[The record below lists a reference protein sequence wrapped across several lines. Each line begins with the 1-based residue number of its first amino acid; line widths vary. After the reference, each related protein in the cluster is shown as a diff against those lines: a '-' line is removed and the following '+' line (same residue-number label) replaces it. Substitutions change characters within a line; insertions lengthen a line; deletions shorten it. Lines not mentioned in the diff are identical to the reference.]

1 MKHIKQ
7 FFLFVEQNPTYLHG
21 FIILLLFPAYLINL
35 GLYPFNLDEATRA
48 VVALEMK
55 FSGNYILPTIN
66 GEFYYNKPPL
76 FNWIQLLFVNSLG
89 SMEEL
94 IFRLPVVISLLGF
107 GISIFMTLK
116 KELGYKTALL
126 ASLAVIT
133 SGRILFYDSFKG
145 LIDISFSW
153 LVYLNFW
160 VIFNNFRKE
169 RFFQLFALS
178 WLITALGFMLKG
190 LPSLVFQGIS
200 LLVYFISQKS
210 FRKLFT
216 LHHVAGGMIFL
227 VIIGTYLILYNE
239 GNSLSYYITN
249 LWTESAKRTPIENS
263 TLSTIKHLFTFPA
276 EFIYNFL
283 PWTVFVVAL
292 FSRRIVKLILDN
304 KLLVFFGIVFLA
316 NILIYWIS
324 PAIYPRYL
332 FMFLPPLFA
341 ILVFA
346 FYQLEE
352 ESFLKKYFFASL
364 SHAIAVLIPLSMIAI
379 PFLLDSSLYSDFYL
393 KFFVLAILALI
404 LCVLHFRFKYERAI
418 ILVGFLLLVR
428 IGFNFYAFEDRM
440 RSGIEAYQKNDV
452 IEVAKE
458 TKGRSLYLYQNCP
471 IHYTSTFYI
480 ERERQEILTR
490 WRGQMEHGKLYIVPE
505 KETANLPDHQ
515 VISTFE
521 TNLGFLRLSVIELE

>member
-7 FFLFVEQNPTYLHG
+7 FFLFVEKNPTYLHG

-35 GLYPFNLDEATRA
+35 GLFPFNLDEATRA

-76 FNWIQLLFVNSLG
+76 FNWIQLLFVNASG
-89 SMEEL
+89 SMDEL
-94 IFRLPVVISLLGF
+94 IFRLPVIMSLVGF
-107 GISIFMTLK
+107 GLTVFLTLK
-116 KELGYKTALL
+116 KELGYRTALL

-153 LVYLNFW
+153 LIYLNFW
-160 VIFNNFRKE
+160 VIFNNFGKG

-178 WLITALGFMLKG
+178 WLITALGFLLKG

-200 LLVYFISQKS
+200 LLAWFVSQKS

-216 LHHVAGGMIFL
+216 LQHVAGGMIFM
-227 VIIGTYLILYNE
+227 VIVGAYLALYNE
-239 GNSLSYYITN
+239 GNSLSYYIAN
-249 LWTESAKRTPIENS
+249 LWTESAKRTPIEN
-263 TLSTIKHLFTFPA
+263 TALSTIRHLFTFPY

-283 PWTVFVVAL
+283 PWTVFIVVL
-292 FSRRIVKLILDN
+292 FSRRIVKLILE
-304 KLLVFFGIVFLA
+304 KKPLVFFAIVSLA

-352 ESFLKKYFFASL
+352 ESFLKKYFFTNL
-364 SHAIAVLIPLSMIAI
+364 SHAIAVLIPLSLAAI

-393 KFFVLAILALI
+393 KLIILAGLALV

-428 IGFNFYAFEDRM
+428 IGFNFYVFEDRM
-440 RSGIEAYQKNDV
+440 RTGIDVYQKNDV
-452 IEVAKE
+452 ISVARE
-458 TKGRSLYLYQNCP
+458 TKGRPLYLYQNCP

-480 ERERQEILTR
+480 ERERQEILSR
-490 WRGQMEHGKLYIVPE
+490 WKGEMEQDKLFIVPE
-505 KETANLPDHQ
+505 KDRNNLPAHK